1 MRHLISCK
9 EAAKYLGLKFHT
21 LEIWRS
27 NGKNLPFY
35 KIGGCTRYAIEDLDA
50 YLFGITVKPKPKP
63 LTPEWLTTEQARIY
77 LGGIAHNTLRRWRS
91 DKQNLTYYKQNN
103 QVKYLN
109 LDLEEFLD
117 RHRYTKVMLP
127 DALCVKRRKP

>member
-9 EAAKYLGLKFHT
+9 AAAEYLGLKFST

-35 KIGGCTRYAIEDLDA
+35 KIGGCVRYATEDLDA
-50 YLFGITVKPKPKP
+50 YLYHAVMKPKP

-77 LGGIAHNTLRRWRS
+77 LGGIAHATLRDWRCRNI
-91 DKQNLTYYKQNN
+91 NLTFYKQGNL
-103 QVKYLN
+103 VRYLN
-109 LDLEEFLD
+109 LNLEEFLD
-117 RHRYTKVMLP
+117 RHRYTKTVLP
-127 DALCVKRRKP
+127 DAPYVKRRKP